1 MKNNIFEK
9 IYGTKLNLTL
19 EEKEE
24 VLEKSIQLGRIL
36 YIIEFLLLFG
46 VYFIFF
52 FDAKLAFW
60 LFLSINV
67 VILYLIIPFEIALLR
82 RKHKLVIT
90 YQTKGDKIKDIFL
103 TTVFF
108 ALISVAITIYFNWTK
123 NHMVYIDLPTL
134 IGIIIGSF
142 LLGLTFT
149 HPNK

>member
-9 IYGTKLNLTL
+9 IYGTKPNLTL

-24 VLEKSIQLGRIL
+24 VLEKSIKLGRIL

-46 VYFIFF
+46 VYFLFF

-67 VILYLIIPFEIALLR
+67 IILHLIIPFEIASLR
-82 RKHKLVIT
+82 RKHKLVVM
-90 YQTKGDKIKDIFL
+90 YQTKRDKIKDIFL
-103 TTVFF
+103 TSGSF
-108 ALISVAITIYFNWTK
+108 ALISVAITIYFNWTEDR
-123 NHMVYIDLPTL
+123 MVYIDVPIL
-134 IGIIIGSF
+134 IGIIIGSL

-149 HPNK
+149 HTNK

>member
-108 ALISVAITIYFNWTK
+108 RFNFCCHNYLFQLDK
-123 NHMVYIDLPTL
+123 EPY
-134 IGIIIGSF
+134 
-142 LLGLTFT
+142 GLY
-149 HPNK
+149 

>member
-52 FDAKLAFW
+52 FDAKFAFW

-103 TTVFF
+103 TTVFS
-108 ALISVAITIYFNWTK
+108 L
-123 NHMVYIDLPTL
+123 
-134 IGIIIGSF
+134 
-142 LLGLTFT
+142 
-149 HPNK
+149 

>member
-19 EEKEE
+19 EEKKE

-134 IGIIIGSF
+134 IGIIIGSL

>member
-67 VILYLIIPFEIALLR
+67 VILYLILFSTLY
-82 RKHKLVIT
+82 HKQIC
-90 YQTKGDKIKDIFL
+90 
-103 TTVFF
+103 
-108 ALISVAITIYFNWTK
+108 
-123 NHMVYIDLPTL
+123 
-134 IGIIIGSF
+134 
-142 LLGLTFT
+142 
-149 HPNK
+149 